1 MKRILVIEDNEAMRE
16 ELVAILG
23 FEGFE
28 VMDAEDGRI
37 GLQVISDQRPDLV
50 LCDVMM
56 PNLDG
61 YGTLKAVRG
70 DPATERL
77 PFVFLTAKASDRD
90 RARGVALGATA
101 YMTKPFSAR
110 SIVETINELL
120 AAPPALG

>member
-28 VMDAEDGRI
+28 VMHAEDGRI